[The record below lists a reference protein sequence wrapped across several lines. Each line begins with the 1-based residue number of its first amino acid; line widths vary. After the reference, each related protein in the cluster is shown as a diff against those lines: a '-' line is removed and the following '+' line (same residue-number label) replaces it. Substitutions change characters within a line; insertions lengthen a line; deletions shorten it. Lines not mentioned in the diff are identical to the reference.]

1 MKKFVLLTIG
11 FGLMVFIQP
20 SIAQESNNDGYNP
33 NSIYPIHEDDIMYK
47 KRVWRRMYLK
57 EKQNTPFFASNNEI
71 TKHIVSAAKAGI
83 IPIYEGDSMVNRLT
97 KEEFLE
103 RLEDP
108 ALKDMNM
115 GGGDDDGWGDDGGG
129 DDGWGDDAGWGDDG
143 GDDDAAGDDAAAEE
157 EVSTQ
162 FTVRQMSTLEIV
174 EDMIFD
180 KKRSVTH
187 WDIQAVKIIIPADNF
202 TSGVERTVGVF
213 KYKDLVDLF
222 RSNPDQMIWFN
233 PQNSA
238 EHKNLADA
246 FALRLFKARII
257 KVANP
262 DDNQIIDVY
271 NNNPKEGIMASQ
283 WIEYELMEK
292 EHELWSY

>member
-1 MKKFVLLTIG
+1 MKKFVILT
-11 FGLMVFIQP
+11 FGVALMVFVQP
-20 SIAQESNNDGYNP
+20 SRAQESANDGYNP
-33 NSIYPIHEDDIMYK
+33 NSVYPIHEDDIMYK
-47 KRVWRRMYLK
+47 KRVWRRMDLR
-57 EKQNTPFFASNNEI
+57 EKQNKPFFASNNEI
-71 TKHIVSAAKAGI
+71 TKHIVNAAKAGI
-83 IPIYEGDSMVNRLT
+83 LPIYKGDSMVNRMT

-103 RLEDP
+103 KLEDP
-108 ALKDMNM
+108 RLKDMNM
-115 GGGDDDGWGDDGGG
+115 GTDDGWGDSGGDGWGS
-129 DDGWGDDAGWGDDG
+129 DDGWGDTADDT
-143 GDDDAAGDDAAAEE
+143 AADEEESAAT

-162 FTVRQMSTLEIV
+162 FTVRQMTTLEIV

-180 KKRSVTH
+180 RKRSVTH
-187 WDIQAVKIIIPADNF
+187 WDIQAIKIIIPASEF

-213 KYKDLVDLF
+213 KYLDLIDLF

-246 FALRLFKARII
+246 FALRLFNARII

-262 DDNQIIDVY
+262 DDNFIIDTY
-271 NNNPKEGIMASQ
+271 SESPKQGIMASQ
-283 WIEYELMEK
+283 WLEYELMEK

>member
-1 MKKFVLLTIG
+1 MKKFVLFTIG
-11 FGLMVFIQP
+11 LALMVFIQP
-20 SIAQESNNDGYNP
+20 LKAQESTNDGYNP
-33 NSIYPIHEDDIMYK
+33 NSVYPVHEDDIMFK
-47 KRVWRRMYLK
+47 KRIWRRMDLR
-57 EKQNTPFFASNNEI
+57 EKQNQPFFASNNEI
-71 TKHIVSAAKAGI
+71 TKHIVNAAKAGI
-83 IPIYEGDSMVNRLT
+83 LPIYQGDSMVNRLT

-103 RLEDP
+103 KLEDP
-108 ALKDMNM
+108 ALQDMDM
-115 GGGDDDGWGDDGGG
+115 GGGDDGWGDAGGGGGWGDDDGWGDDAAA
-129 DDGWGDDAGWGDDG
+129 DDAAA
-143 GDDDAAGDDAAAEE
+143 DDDAAAT

-180 KKRSVTH
+180 RKRSVTH
-187 WDIQAVKIIIPADNF
+187 WDIQAIKIVIPASNF

-213 KYKDLVDLF
+213 KYKDLIDLF
-222 RSNPDQMIWFN
+222 RSNPEQMIWFN

-246 FALRLFKARII
+246 FALRLFSARIV

-262 DDNQIIDVY
+262 NDDMIIDVY
-271 NNNPKEGIMASQ
+271 SESPKQGIMASQ
-283 WIEYELMEK
+283 WLEYELMEK